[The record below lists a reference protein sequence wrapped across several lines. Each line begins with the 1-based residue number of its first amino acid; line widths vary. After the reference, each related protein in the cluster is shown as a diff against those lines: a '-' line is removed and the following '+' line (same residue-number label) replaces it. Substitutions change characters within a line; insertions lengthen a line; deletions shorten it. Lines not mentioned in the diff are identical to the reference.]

1 MPSRPGELPSRP
13 VEFHHEPLTE
23 PYLMLSHPTA
33 RTIEEGTQPSIALSG
48 SSRCRLAQR
57 NSDGLPPSLQ
67 SDYRTFITTMR
78 QSDPNRRI
86 GTFGLGLLALCLFP

>member
-1 MPSRPGELPSRP
+1 M
-13 VEFHHEPLTE
+13 EFHHEPLTE
-23 PYLMLSHPTA
+23 PYLILSHPTA

-57 NSDGLPPSLQ
+57 NFDGLPPSLQ

-86 GTFGLGLLALCLFP
+86 GTFGLGLVALCLFP